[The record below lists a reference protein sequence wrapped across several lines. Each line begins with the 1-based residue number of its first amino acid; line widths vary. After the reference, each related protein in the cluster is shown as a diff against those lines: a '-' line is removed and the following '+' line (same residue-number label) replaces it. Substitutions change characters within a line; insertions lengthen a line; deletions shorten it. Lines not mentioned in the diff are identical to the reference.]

1 MPSRQRA
8 PHRTERGFTLI
19 ELLVTISILAVIGA
33 LAAPNLRTF
42 VVRNKVA
49 SMSNELVA
57 ALSQGRSLAI
67 AKNSCV
73 SVCVASA
80 SNSSTCASSAA
91 VSDFQTNGWIV
102 FRNPQCNSAATAA
115 GTSPNVILQQRT
127 GESNSYSMAPSTA
140 TWNNV
145 MFDPRGYANLSSA
158 GKYVITPPN
167 AADASYK
174 RMVCLDAAGRPTVRQ
189 YSASSC

>member
-80 SNSSTCASSAA
+80 SNSSSCAGTAA
-91 VSDFQTNGWIV
+91 VSDYQANGWIV
-102 FRNPQCNSAATAA
+102 FRNPQCNAASTTA

-127 GESNSYSMAPSTA
+127 GESNNYTMKPTNAS
-140 TWNNV
+140 WNIV
-145 MFDPRGYANLSSA
+145 MFDPRGYANLTAS
-158 GKYVITPPN
+158 GKFEIVPPGTL
-167 AADASYK
+167 DASYK
-174 RMVCLDAAGRPTVRQ
+174 RIVCLDAAGRPTVR
-189 YSASSC
+189 SFSSSC